1 MIIIGHEKIEFEK
14 LYIVKTLEDI
24 GYSIANSCVVFNYNM
39 ELMEYCKQ
47 NSITFGVYTKH
58 IKEAI
63 FANAMEAKYIISLG
77 NFTKDIQSIANEYMF
92 DAKILEI
99 VKSENDIESV
109 ALKGIDGII
118 YESLLKG
125 M

>member
-14 LYIVKTLEDI
+14 IYVVHSLEDI
-24 GYSIANSCVVFNYNM
+24 GYSMPNSCVVFNYNLEM
-39 ELMEYCKQ
+39 MEYCKK
-47 NSITFGVYTKH
+47 NDIAYGVYTKH
-58 IKEAI
+58 IKEAVL
-63 FANAMEAKYIISLG
+63 ANAMETKYIITLNS
-77 NFTKDIQSIANEYMF
+77 TSKEIQDIANEYMF

-99 VKSENDIESV
+99 VPSDDAISSV
-109 ALKGIDGII
+109 AKKGVDGII